1 MTTLPPVPSVD
12 TIRDRLRRIFPEGT
26 PHRNYCTRDMAA
38 RTVFVM
44 LYVGALADEDRWIRP
59 DQVTRMTDDQ
69 AKRTSEDERHA
80 WEEQSLKPKKES
92 IPGRWYAANTR
103 EPIRDETIRDA
114 FIPLGAVV
122 ERSGLPTTSPKP
134 RYGLDTEFA
143 ALFDPDLQ
151 DPELEEQIPD
161 WQDRHLTPGAR
172 ARVKIMRRTTSH
184 EDDSVLIQFPSGE
197 TRRMAPGPSS
207 DISKAVIET
216 FAPQFL
222 VDPRVIFLSESRN
235 KVVARD
241 DNLAQEIGFSIEPD
255 RSLPDLILVDLGSP
269 DLLVVFVEAVATD
282 GPVNERRRRALLDY
296 ATDAGFGAHHV
307 AFVTA
312 YLDRDHAAFRKTVS
326 VLAWQTF
333 AWFVSEP
340 DQVMVLWDSAEKE
353 GHLSDLLAD

>member
-1 MTTLPPVPSVD
+1 
-12 TIRDRLRRIFPEGT
+12 
-26 PHRNYCTRDMAA
+26 MAA

-69 AKRTSEDERHA
+69 AKRTSENERHA

-114 FIPLGAVV
+114 FIPLG
-122 ERSGLPTTSPKP
+122 
-134 RYGLDTEFA
+134 
-143 ALFDPDLQ
+143 
-151 DPELEEQIPD
+151 
-161 WQDRHLTPGAR
+161 
-172 ARVKIMRRTTSH
+172 
-184 EDDSVLIQFPSGE
+184 
-197 TRRMAPGPSS
+197 
-207 DISKAVIET
+207 AVIET

-255 RSLPDLILVDLGSP
+255 RSLPDIILVDLGSP
-269 DLLVVFVEAVATD
+269 DLLIVFVEAVATD

-296 ATDAGFGAHHV
+296 ATDAGFGDHHV

-326 VLAWQTF
+326 VLAWRTF

-340 DQVMVLWDSAEKE
+340 DQVMVLWDGAEME
-353 GHLSDLLAD
+353 GHLSDLLGD